1 MSPRIFHLSGLN
13 GATGAPLLPPMT
25 SKDMLPW
32 IREADEQEKDSVKDR
47 LRSRRELQIKAKEK
61 GVLGTR
67 TIPGVD
73 PGKPE
78 QAGWGIVYAP
88 GTKPEVREALAPLIA
103 RRNGRELPFQA
114 GDSPSQFL
122 ARQKQGLLSPVNP
135 AKVPLY
141 LLLVGSPE
149 EISFQFQYELDEAYA
164 VGRLWFDDPDGH
176 DRYVQRL
183 LDSEKA
189 TSTATER
196 RAAFFA
202 PRHPGDESTANMSLE
217 LAKPLADG
225 LDGKLLAT
233 GVSYQAERLLDEA
246 ATRTALL
253 NLLESS
259 EHRPALIFAAAHGLA
274 FPKDNPRQRTE
285 QGALVCQDWPGPKA
299 WPKDQP
305 IPEDL
310 CFGGGQVPD
319 TALDGLI
326 FFAFACYSGGTPRL
340 EDFAHLK
347 KQQPQEL
354 SSQPFAARL
363 PQRLL
368 ARGALA
374 FLGHVERAWDYSYLG
389 LDGSRDIETFQATL
403 ESILGGEPVGHAF
416 SYLND
421 RYLAL
426 SSQVTASEEH
436 SLLHKLKV
444 KEPVDLDKL
453 THLWMAH
460 NDARAYMLFGDPAAR
475 LRPHVMAAP
484 PKKEPG

>member
-1 MSPRIFHLSGLN
+1 VSKKTFHWSGLN

-25 SKDMLPW
+25 AEEILPW
-32 IREADEQEKDSVKDR
+32 IRDADQQEKKSIKDR
-47 LRSRRELQIKAKEK
+47 LRSWWELRIEAKKK
-61 GVLGTR
+61 GVLGR
-67 TIPGVD
+67 IIPGVD

-78 QAGWGIVYAP
+78 QAGWGIVHAP
-88 GTKPEVREALAPLIA
+88 GTKPEVREALAPLVVQ
-103 RRNGRELPFQA
+103 RNGKELPFQA
-114 GDSPSQFL
+114 GDSPESFL
-122 ARQKQGLLSPVNP
+122 ARQKQSILAPVNP
-135 AKVPLY
+135 AKVPHY
-141 LLLVGSPE
+141 LLLIGSPE
-149 EISFQFQYELDEAYA
+149 EIPFPFQYGLDEAYA
-164 VGRLWFDDPDGH
+164 VGRLWFDDPAAYDL
-176 DRYVQRL
+176 YVQRL

-189 TSTATER
+189 AGATTER

-202 PRHPGDESTANMSLE
+202 PRHPGDEPTANLSLE

-225 LDGKLLAT
+225 LDGKPLAT
-233 GVSYQAERLLDEA
+233 GVSYQAERLLDET
-246 ATRTALL
+246 ATRAALL
-253 NLLESS
+253 DLLNRTK
-259 EHRPALIFAAAHGLA
+259 HRPALIFAAAHGLG
-274 FPKDNPRQRTE
+274 FPKDSPRQRAE

-305 IPEDL
+305 IPEEL

-319 TALDGLI
+319 AALDGLI
-326 FFAFACYSGGTPRL
+326 FFAFACYSAGTPRL

-363 PQRLL
+363 PQSLL

-389 LDGSRDIETFQATL
+389 LDGGREIDTFQATL
-403 ESILGGEPVGHAF
+403 GSILAGEPVGHAF
-416 SYLND
+416 TYLND

-426 SSQVTASEEH
+426 SSQVTASEEN
-436 SLLHKLKV
+436 SLLHKLKL
-444 KEPVDLDKL
+444 KEPVDLDEL

-460 NDARAYMLFGDPAAR
+460 NDARAYLLFGDPAAR
-475 LRPHVMAAP
+475 LRPDVMAAP